1 MKVVANGFQACRD
14 GNYTCKN
21 TQDSG
26 HFGVINVRRGFRLN
40 VTMRRIRRNTK
51 GEPFHATCAIKDFK
65 VNEVGRCIISC
76 TNQRIIW
83 ILFNAKE
90 LLSNSTETRS
100 GILYCNAIGSVVC

>member
-1 MKVVANGFQACRD
+1 MKVVINVLQAPLD

-21 TQDSG
+21 IQDSG
-26 HFGVINVRRGFRLN
+26 HFGVINVRKGFRLN
-40 VTMRRIRRNTK
+40 VTMKRILRNTK

-83 ILFNAKE
+83 NRFNAKE
-90 LLSNSTETRS
+90 LLSNSIETRRGS
-100 GILYCNAIGSVVC
+100 ILM

>member
-1 MKVVANGFQACRD
+1 MKVVINALQASLD

-65 VNEVGRCIISC
+65 VNEVGRCIMSC

-83 ILFNAKE
+83 IRFSAKE
-90 LLSNSTETRS
+90 LPSNSIETRR
-100 GILYCNAIGSVVC
+100 GAF